1 MPPKSKG
8 LTYATRLRTTEAE
21 RASAE
26 RVQAWA
32 VEAGLS
38 VSLNDA
44 LRHLIRRA
52 DVPVPLSPTEGLAA
66 IAAHWETC
74 PDCESYRP
82 PRCLDGLYLREL
94 NKRATCASSG
104 VLVPD
109 RL

>member
-8 LTYATRLRTTEAE
+8 LTYATRLRTTEDE
-21 RASAE
+21 RAIAE
-26 RVQAWA
+26 RVRVSA

-52 DVPVPLSPTEGLAA
+52 GVPVPLTGSEGMAA
-66 IAAHWETC
+66 IRAHWAACSE
-74 PDCESYRP
+74 CESHRP

-94 NKRATCASSG
+94 NRRASCMAG
-104 VLVPD
+104 VAVSDTL
-109 RL
+109 